1 MEYVPTVWAGR
12 QMWLAAHRN
21 SMEWRKGS
29 SAKGEMLSSKES
41 PLLVLM

>member
-1 MEYVPTVWAGR
+1 MGHVPPVWTGR
-12 QMWLAAHRN
+12 QMWLAALRD

-29 SAKGEMLSSKES
+29 PAKGEMLSNKGS